1 MSGSPGLRS
10 PWSVLVAKIVWTEG
24 KGGCLSVLETCEL
37 MVVGDDGSR
46 KEKKKENESV
56 LNTVLN
62 TSTVI
67 TVRFVRSFSVAP
79 EKIPIYEQFCEI
91 VRREA
96 GSRGFS
102 EVLIKAMEE
111 YNKRHSI
118 GNPQLLITHYVKPEE
133 PQPMRVLCIYCQGAL
148 TDGRIFCQKKEMW
161 IPGVSCYSCKN
172 NRLRKQKMK
181 W

>member
-1 MSGSPGLRS
+1 MSGSLGLRS
-10 PWSVLVAKIVWTEG
+10 LLSALGAKIIWTEE
-24 KGGCLSVLETCEL
+24 KGDCLSVSETCEL
-37 MVVGDDGSR
+37 IIVDDDSSR
-46 KEKKKENESV
+46 KERKKENESV

-62 TSTVI
+62 TPTTI

-91 VRREA
+91 ARREA

-118 GNPQLLITHYVKPEE
+118 GNPQLLITHYAKPEE

-148 TDGRIFCQKKEMW
+148 TDGSIFCQRKGMW
-161 IPGVSCYSCKN
+161 IPGVTCYSCKH
-172 NRLRKQKMK
+172 NRLRKG
-181 W
+181 